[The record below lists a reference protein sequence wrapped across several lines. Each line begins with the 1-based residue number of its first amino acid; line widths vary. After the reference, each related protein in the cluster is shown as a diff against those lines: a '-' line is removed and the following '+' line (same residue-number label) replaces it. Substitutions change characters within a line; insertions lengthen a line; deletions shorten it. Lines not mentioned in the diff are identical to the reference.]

1 MLLIFTL
8 PNLSQL
14 DQGVKISYD
23 ILTHTHPSLLLIND
37 KVLFAFHIYLRRCI
51 INYYIHIND
60 SMSIHDAYIL
70 HYQHMISQSY
80 KWFYQL

>member
-8 PNLSQL
+8 PKLSQL

-23 ILTHTHPSLLLIND
+23 ILTPLLNNQWQSFICLSYLLD
-37 KVLFAFHIYLRRCI
+37 KRRCI
-51 INYYIHIND
+51 IISKH
-60 SMSIHDAYIL
+60 IHDFLGIYDAFIL

-80 KWFYQL
+80 EWFY